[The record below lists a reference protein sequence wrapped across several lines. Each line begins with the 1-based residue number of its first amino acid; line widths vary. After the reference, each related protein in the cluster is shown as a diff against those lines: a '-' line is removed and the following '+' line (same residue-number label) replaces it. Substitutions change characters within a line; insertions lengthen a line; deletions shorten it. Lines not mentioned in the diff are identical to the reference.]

1 MMDLKSCCL
10 LVTPTS
16 FGKGD
21 PRLRTELE
29 NLVGKVIYNPT
40 SRPLNSDEL
49 VNLLPGCDGYIA
61 GLDAINRSAI
71 MAADNLKVIARYGVG
86 VDNVD
91 LEAATERGIR
101 VTNTPGA
108 NSVSVAEL
116 AIALIL
122 ALARNIPEAC
132 AATRQGEWP
141 RLNGT
146 SIEDK
151 CIGLVGFGAIGKQ
164 VARRLAGF
172 DCRIL
177 AYDPFPD
184 MPYANE
190 HQVEIRPRE
199 YVLNQADFL
208 SLHLP
213 LTLKTREI
221 VNSQFLAS
229 MKPGSF
235 LVNTSRGELID
246 ETALLEALTVKHL
259 RGVALD
265 VFTREP
271 PGVDNPLLCLP
282 QVIVTPHTA
291 AHTDGATIR
300 MGRMS
305 VQDCLAV
312 LRGDI
317 PHHPIN

>member
-1 MMDLKSCCL
+1 
-10 LVTPTS
+10 
-16 FGKGD
+16 
-21 PRLRTELE
+21 
-29 NLVGKVIYNPT
+29 
-40 SRPLNSDEL
+40 
-49 VNLLPGCDGYIA
+49 
-61 GLDAINRSAI
+61 
-71 MAADNLKVIARYGVG
+71 MAADNLKVVARYGVV
-86 VDNVD
+86 VDNID
-91 LEAATERGIR
+91 LAAATERGIR

-146 SIEDK
+146 SIEGK
-151 CIGLVGFGAIGKQ
+151 CVGLVGFGAIGKQ

-271 PGVDNPLLCLP
+271 PVVDNPLLCLP

-317 PHHPIN
+317 PNHPIN